1 MSDEQTPEERAAR
14 MTKLNVIDDNDEL
27 SSLAKR
33 SEIPS
38 KDRINTEGSIEKG
51 NIPPSPTLN
60 ASTSFLDDLMLYL
73 RNRLK
78 QKASTEGDGI
88 DSGGIGIGKV
98 LGIGGFLVTNWPLIV
113 GLIVILGV
121 LFATGILKF

>member
-51 NIPPSPTLN
+51 NIPPGPTLN

-78 QKASTEGDGI
+78 QKASTEGQGI
-88 DSGGIGIGKV
+88 DSGGIGIGGL
-98 LGIGGFLVTNWPLIV
+98 LGAAGFLVTNWPLV
-113 GLIVILGV
+113 LGLIVILGV